1 MSAVLAAVMLIL
13 SSTAV
18 LAETELPEETIFDL
32 KSLGILKGDEEGNL
46 HLEDTVTR
54 AEFAELTRRLVQ
66 MENWTTSEER
76 TEFSD
81 VRMSDWY
88 YNAVYCMYDLGVING
103 DGNGMFRPEAPVSTI
118 EAAKMLIAILGYGEE
133 AEQAGGYPK
142 GYQTTALTSGMVRGV
157 EFKDEIDR
165 TDALV
170 MINQC
175 LDLYLIV
182 PSYGVESILGP
193 TGRRETLRDRL
204 MGAHTSEKVYEVKG
218 VVQATASTWIIPG
231 E

>member
-1 MSAVLAAVMLIL
+1 MNWRNILSAVLAAVMLIL

-18 LAETELPEETIFDL
+18 LAETERLEETIFDL

-46 HLEDTVTR
+46 HLEDTVTQ

-88 YNAVYCMYDLGVING
+88 YNAVYRMYDLGVING

-118 EAAKMLIAILGYGEE
+118 EAAKMLIAILAMARRPSRLE
-133 AEQAGGYPK
+133 AIRRVIRPPRSPAEWCAGWSLK
-142 GYQTTALTSGMVRGV
+142 TKL
-157 EFKDEIDR
+157 
-165 TDALV
+165 
-170 MINQC
+170 
-175 LDLYLIV
+175 
-182 PSYGVESILGP
+182 
-193 TGRRETLRDRL
+193 TGRTRL
-204 MGAHTSEKVYEVKG
+204 S
-218 VVQATASTWIIPG
+218 
-231 E
+231 